1 MKNITI
7 LGSTGSIGVNALN
20 ILRNIELDFKISYL
34 TANHNAD
41 VMIDQCKEFH
51 PKKAI
56 MIDEKSAEKV
66 YQEVSKEGIEVLVG
80 RESLLNIVKDQTV
93 DLVLN
98 SLVGASGMEP
108 TYNAINAG
116 VDVALANKESLVVA
130 GNIITKAME
139 ESGAKLYPVDSE
151 HSAIWQCLIGESM
164 DDIEKIILT
173 GSGGPFRTR
182 ELNTFNDI
190 KVSDALK
197 HPNWDMGKKIT
208 IDSATMMNKGLE
220 VIEAYWL
227 FNLSYPDIEII
238 IHPQS
243 IVHSMVQ
250 FNDGSIKAQMGV
262 PDMKIPIQYALTYPN
277 HIKAPWERLEFSKL
291 NELTFESPD
300 LDKFPCIKL
309 AYDSLEKLGSAP
321 AVLTMAN
328 DYCVYKFLDEKIK
341 FIDIPRIIKEALD
354 RHSWVKEPNLKYLN
368 ELNTWS
374 KNFVDSFV

>member
-41 VMIDQCKEFH
+41 LMINQCKEFH
-51 PKKAI
+51 PKAVI

-80 RESLLNIVKDQTV
+80 RENLLNIVKDKTV

-108 TYNAINAG
+108 TYNAINVG

-139 ESGAKLYPVDSE
+139 KSGAKLYPVDSE
-151 HSAIWQCLIGESM
+151 HSAIWQCLVGESVN
-164 DDIEKIILT
+164 DIEKIILT

-182 ELNTFNDI
+182 DINTFKDI
-190 KVSDALK
+190 KVLDALK

-227 FNLSYPDIEII
+227 FNLSHSEIEII

-277 HIKAPWERLEFSKL
+277 HIKAPWKRLEFSKL
-291 NELTFESPD
+291 NQLTFENPD
-300 LDKFPCIKL
+300 LNKFPCIKL

-321 AVLTMAN
+321 AVLTMVN
-328 DYCVYKFLDEKIK
+328 DYCVYKFLDEEIK
-341 FIDIPRIIKEALD
+341 FTDIPIIIKDAVD
-354 RHSWVKEPNLKYLN
+354 CHSWVKDPDLKYLN

>member
-41 VMIDQCKEFH
+41 LMINQCKEFH
-51 PKKAI
+51 PKAVI

-80 RESLLNIVKDQTV
+80 RENLLNIAKDKTV

-108 TYNAINAG
+108 TYNAINVG

-139 ESGAKLYPVDSE
+139 KSGAKLYPVDSE
-151 HSAIWQCLIGESM
+151 HSAIWQCLVGESAK
-164 DDIEKIILT
+164 DIEKIILT

-182 ELNTFNDI
+182 DINTFKDI
-190 KVSDALK
+190 KVLDALK

-227 FNLSYPDIEII
+227 FNLSHSEIEII

-277 HIKAPWERLEFSKL
+277 HIKAPWNRLEFSKL
-291 NELTFESPD
+291 NELTFEDPD
-300 LDKFPCIKL
+300 LRKFPCIKL

-321 AVLTMAN
+321 AVLTMVN
-328 DYCVYKFLDEKIK
+328 DYCVYKFLDEEIK
-341 FIDIPRIIKEALD
+341 FTDIPLIIKDAID
-354 RHSWVKEPNLKYLN
+354 CHSWVKDPDLKYLN